1 MKNFIYGL
9 ILLTFLACRKEVIEP
24 TPVVAPI
31 EAPDSLS
38 LNGEFVLVSGK
49 LYLDNL
55 EDGSKIVYNHFDA
68 IKSRSSLRYDGSVI
82 PFEDIIKDTT
92 TWSFYLPKTVPNV
105 GNFVLNGDTLKPMGL
120 NVTAHNLTIIEHPTA
135 SGNSTQLNGSA
146 RPIQI
151 VLFNSKQKL
160 IKIYIQETYLSIDG
174 YNYKS
179 FNELIFKKIKE
190 W

>member
-9 ILLTFLACRKEVIEP
+9 VLLTFLSCRKEIIEP
-24 TPVVAPI
+24 KPVVAPI
-31 EAPDSLS
+31 ETPDSLS

-55 EDGSKIVYNHFDA
+55 EDGSKIVYNHFDTK
-68 IKSRSSLRYDGSVI
+68 KSRSSLRYGGAII
-82 PFEDIIKDTT
+82 PFETIIKDTT
-92 TWSFYLPKTVPNV
+92 TWSFYLPKIVPNV
-105 GNFVLNGDTLKPMGL
+105 GKFVLNEDTLNPMGL
-120 NVTAHNLTIIEHPTA
+120 NVTAHNLTVIEYPTA
-135 SGNSTQLNGSA
+135 TFGSTQLNGSA

-151 VLFNSKQKL
+151 DLFDSKQKL
-160 IKIYIQETYLSIDG
+160 IKVYVQEAYLSING

>member
-9 ILLTFLACRKEVIEP
+9 VLLTFLSCRKEIIEP
-24 TPVVAPI
+24 KPVVAPI

-68 IKSRSSLRYDGSVI
+68 TKSRSSLRYGGAII
-82 PFEDIIKDTT
+82 PFETIIKDTT
-92 TWSFYLPKTVPNV
+92 TWSFYLPKIVPNV
-105 GNFVLNGDTLKPMGL
+105 GKFVLNEDTLNPMGL
-120 NVTAHNLTIIEHPTA
+120 NVTAHNLTVIEYPTA
-135 SGNSTQLNGSA
+135 TFGSTQLNGSA

-151 VLFNSKQKL
+151 VLVDGKQKL
-160 IKIYIQETYLSIDG
+160 IKIYVQEAYLSING